1 MSATCELRFA
11 MYRPKRPEYYAV
23 RVMNCVL
30 VVDDEPAIR
39 NLERVILRS
48 AGYHVLT
55 ASNGAEAL
63 EVLENAQ
70 PSIVVMDLQMPVM
83 DGRSFFKELS
93 ARKGRPAVLV
103 VSSNGARRAQVELGA
118 EASLE
123 KPFMPDDFL
132 DRIEQLQP
140 GAPLSHC

>member
-1 MSATCELRFA
+1 
-11 MYRPKRPEYYAV
+11 
-23 RVMNCVL
+23 MNCVL

-39 NLERVILRS
+39 NLERVILSS

-63 EVLENAQ
+63 EVLQQNE
-70 PSIVVMDLQMPVM
+70 PTVVVLDMQMPIM
-83 DGRSFFKELS
+83 DGRSLFRAIANWEK
-93 ARKGRPAVLV
+93 RPAVLV
-103 VSSNGARRAQVELGA
+103 VSSNGARSAQIELGA

-132 DRIEQLQP
+132 DRIEALNP
-140 GAPLSHC
+140 DARVSRC